1 MKKILLLIA
10 AMTCLCSCIKE
21 ELQSIEMIL
30 SESSERITPQEH
42 VRKGIKSITMNT
54 YSAVEKFGQQEK
66 QIQESIVAN
75 YNKEGRIINRDHN
88 YYKYNH
94 YNHEEYE
101 YINYD
106 DEKIK
111 NAIKYTFDS
120 ECKDIEHKQVKN
132 YDKEGN
138 LVKEIYYN
146 QNGIP
151 AFPTKIYQYD
161 KKNRLIE
168 ENLLIHENMNKYNE
182 RIYKTYYIYND
193 KGWLIEKKS
202 HNESDM
208 YGMQTYKYDK
218 KGNCVEVIDY
228 NSEGDVE
235 SKTINEYREKNVV
248 ISIVYDADGNMTN
261 KTEYSP
267 NEHISYDK
275 KGSISAKTIWKD
287 KKLIES
293 IFGSCVWRIEYN
305 KKGDCE
311 KIVRHQLLRGK
322 EIIDKIIECEYTYY

>member
-21 ELQSIEMIL
+21 ELQSTEMNL
-30 SESSERITPQEH
+30 NESSGRITPQEH
-42 VRKGIKSITMNT
+42 VRKGIKSITINT

-75 YNKEGRIINRDHN
+75 YGKDGRITDRDVN
-88 YYKYNH
+88 YYKYNSYYH
-94 YNHEEYE
+94 YEYE

-106 DEKIK
+106 DGNIK
-111 NAIKYTFDS
+111 KSIEYTFDS
-120 ECKDIEHKQVKN
+120 ECKDIKGKYVKEF
-132 YDKEGN
+132 DKEGN
-138 LVKEIYYN
+138 LIKEIYYN
-146 QNGIP
+146 QDGIP
-151 AFPTKIYQYD
+151 DFPNKIYQYD
-161 KKNRLIE
+161 KENRLIE
-168 ENLLIHENMNKYNE
+168 ETLLIHEKLHKYKE

-202 HNESDM
+202 HYESNM
-208 YGMQTYKYDK
+208 YGMLTYKYDK

-228 NSEGDVE
+228 NNEGDVE
-235 SKTINEYREKNVV
+235 SKTVNEYRDKNIV
-248 ISIVYDADGNMTN
+248 ISTVYDADGDMTY
-261 KTEYSP
+261 KTECSP
-267 NEHISYDK
+267 NGHISYDK

-293 IFGSCVWRIEYN
+293 IFGSYVWRIEYN

-311 KIVRHQLLRGK
+311 RFVGYQLLRGK
-322 EIIDKIIECEYTYY
+322 ETIDKIIECEYTYY